1 MKLDSAFIRLPYRF
15 DPAIVR
21 EEIDTVANAP
31 DHADAWQPH
40 PRKLAGHSII
50 PLVTAEGGDDAGS
63 MEGPMQPTAWLEKL
77 PSVKALLGS
86 LNTIVGRA
94 MLVKVNAS
102 RSAQRTVDAG
112 AYWHRRARVFMVV
125 SSGEGAEWQCGE
137 EKAAIPEGQAWMMD
151 GWRGYEYTASPDTE
165 LIYLVV
171 DTVGS
176 ATFRSTVKS
185 ADRPLDTGRES
196 GMSPRQVNLNSG
208 ARELE
213 TETVRVNRVMSPWE
227 MESLIEDIMVE
238 VRSIAPADAP
248 HLPKLEAAL
257 DQYVNQWQGIHARH
271 GEEEAGDAAY
281 RQAMEQLV
289 AQAGMFAGNW
299 KLPNGLDVAQALYQT
314 VVVGALRNADGK
326 PVVVTPPGMRAGQGQ
341 EMQAQP
347 SQPQKVEGNQI
358 PAAQD
363 DAGGRDTE
371 SGPAIGSPS
380 RAPQPPD
387 EGGAANAQDPD
398 HSPLRSVHTTSMP
411 QLLQQMASSLL
422 VSTYQAGKL
431 VIVRENEGKLN
442 THFRVYNRP
451 MGLAHDA
458 GRMALG
464 TAVSVEYYRNMPEVA
479 RKLEPEGRHDA
490 AFLPRHGHITGNI
503 DIHEMDWAGDEL
515 WLVNTRFSCLCTL
528 DNEHSF
534 VPRWRPKF
542 ISGYA
547 AEDRCHLNGL
557 EIVDGRPKYVTALG
571 TTDTA
576 GGWRENKAGGG
587 VLIDIESDEI
597 ICRGLSMPHSP
608 RWYQDKLWVL
618 ESGNGTLATVDPDNG
633 QLETVA
639 ELPGFTRGLDFLGP
653 YAFVGL
659 SQVRES
665 AVFSGISLTER
676 VSERNCGVWVVDIR
690 SGRTVGFLKFEDAVQ
705 EVFAVSVLGGMR
717 FPEVLGGS
725 DQHLAISY
733 SLPDEALKDVV
744 QPQTTAS

>member
-1 MKLDSAFIRLPYRF
+1 MKLDSPFIRLPYRF
-15 DPAIVR
+15 DAAGVL
-21 EEIDTVANAP
+21 EEINGVA
-31 DHADAWQPH
+31 DADAWQAH
-40 PRKLAGHSII
+40 PRKLEGHEIL
-50 PLVTAEGGDDAGS
+50 PLVTAEGGNDAGR
-63 MEGPMQPTAWLEKL
+63 MEGRMQPTEWLEKL
-77 PSVKALLGS
+77 PSLKALLGA
-86 LNTIVGRA
+86 LDTIVGRA
-94 MLVKVNAS
+94 LLVRVRPGQA
-102 RSAQRTVDAG
+102 AQRMVDAG

-125 SSGEGAEWQCGE
+125 SGGEGAEWRCRE
-137 EKAAIPEGQAWMMD
+137 SRATIAAGQAWLMD
-151 GWRGYEYTASPDTE
+151 GWGGYEYTAAPDAE

-171 DTVGS
+171 DSVGS
-176 ATFRSTVKS
+176 ATFWSTVKS
-185 ADRPLDTGRES
+185 ADRPLDAGRES
-196 GMSPRQVNLNSG
+196 GMSPRQVNLGTGS
-208 ARELE
+208 RELD
-213 TETVRVNRVMSPWE
+213 TETVRVSRVMSPWE
-227 MESLIEDIMVE
+227 LESLIKEIMTE
-238 VRSIAPADAP
+238 LRSVLPAEAP

-271 GEEEAGDAAY
+271 GEDEAGDPAY

-314 VVVGALRNADGK
+314 IVLGALRDAEGK
-326 PVVVTPPGMRAGQGQ
+326 PVVVVPPGARARPGPQ
-341 EMQAQP
+341 QAAENPAP
-347 SQPQKVEGNQI
+347 SRAADHGDSGGETDPEPAIGAPNRAPEP
-358 PAAQD
+358 PAAQSAK
-363 DAGGRDTE
+363 AGPGQAGD
-371 SGPAIGSPS
+371 GL
-380 RAPQPPD
+380 
-387 EGGAANAQDPD
+387 QDPD
-398 HSPLRSVHTTSMP
+398 LSPLRSVHTASMP
-411 QLLQQMASSLL
+411 KLLEHAASSLL

-451 MGLAHDA
+451 MGLASDG

-464 TAVSVEYYRNMPEVA
+464 TAYTVEYYRNMPEVA
-479 RKLEPEGRHDA
+479 RKLPPEGRHDA

-557 EIVDGRPKYVTALG
+557 EVVDGRPKYVTALG
-571 TTDTA
+571 TSDTA

-587 VLIDIESDEI
+587 VLIDVESDEI

-618 ESGNGTLATVDPDNG
+618 ESGNGTLATVDPDSG

-690 SGRTVGFLKFEDAVQ
+690 SGQTVGFLKFEDAVQ

-717 FPEVLGGS
+717 FPEVLGGN
-725 DQHLAISY
+725 DKHLAISY
-733 SLPDEALKDVV
+733 SLPDEALKEVV
-744 QPQTTAS
+744 QPRTAAS